1 MILFDPQAHSYVQS
15 YEFVDNYSNA
25 SSLEKNTG
33 FWDRGREA
41 IIEWLDAHKC
51 KTLCKKLGLANAV
64 LAELHPQPLR
74 TGWPSPGPSKTT
86 PN

>member
-1 MILFDPQAHSYVQS
+1 MSSFRNLLVITCSNFD
-15 YEFVDNYSNA
+15 
-25 SSLEKNTG
+25 SLEKNTG

-64 LAELHPQPLR
+64 LSELHPEPMPLR
-74 TGWPSPGPSKTT
+74 TGWPSPSPSKS
-86 PN
+86 